1 MMPRKVH
8 EGPAMGTAHRT
19 VPEQPPEWEPRPL
32 PESWWQTCQEREA
45 LAGRLLTAFTS
56 PGAGRGR
63 DQTRRRGL
71 TKLLDWLQR
80 QPGETWQDRW
90 LASGADA
97 AGFDWAGLPLGGEP
111 SPRHRRDEL
120 TSGLVLLAAG
130 QVIRPTYRWLMR
142 QRHALMLAEARKAI
156 DPGGFGRIERHAGDA
171 IGWARSDALNK
182 LTWMVI
188 CKGGLV
194 ADITVGDC
202 VELTAA
208 LEEHHF
214 RGSAGRPLFYALL
227 KETGILPAAAPLRL
241 RALRIDGRRSIEQIV
256 GKYGI
261 ECRPVRDLMVEYFT
275 ERAPDLDHTSLR
287 SIARNLC
294 GLFWRDLEIH
304 HPGIESLHLAPEV
317 ARAWKERLSFIRDA
331 DGRPVRPR
339 VNFRSELVF
348 VKAFYEDIARW
359 AADDPARWA
368 RWVTPCPVKA
378 SECATKKSRSGVKS
392 RMDQRTRA
400 QLPLLPALVRAVEQ
414 QRKAAEHLLTT
425 ARDVP
430 GGDLFTVAGQQ
441 FQRRRPGPSGRVYV
455 IAVAAGKKRDLTHE
469 EEAAFWS
476 WATVEVLRATG
487 IRIEEML
494 ELTHH
499 SFVAY
504 TLPATGEVVPMLQVA
519 PSKTDAE
526 RLLLVSPEL
535 AEVLTAIIFR
545 VRRGNDALPLVSAYD
560 VFEQTWSAP
569 MPFLFQRRYGSEDRP
584 ITRSYIRECMVAT
597 SQAAQITVAGQ
608 PLHGGPMTSGES
620 LSPTPCGPGCRR
632 TSPRRSAATPFLI
645 PRWGTP
651 RSTPKTWSPTTGRSS
666 PAAGPSGP
674 AKNTVSSP
682 LPNGTSSWPTSSCA
696 RSPSASAAVTTQ
708 RHVRMKMPVSD
719 VPSSGL
725 TRPRCRAWRRS
736 ARTSP
741 TGSRRPVTRAGSVRS
756 PRSRPPW
763 PPPRRNWKPC
773 ATSPPAVLPSAWACP
788 G

>member
-1 MMPRKVH
+1 MPRKVH
-8 EGPAMGTAHRT
+8 DGPAMGTAQRT
-19 VPEQPPEWEPRPL
+19 APGQPPEWEPRQL
-32 PESWWQTCQEREA
+32 PQSWWQTCQEPEA
-45 LAGRLLTAFTS
+45 LAGRLLTTFTGPS
-56 PGAGRGR
+56 AGRGR
-63 DQTRRRGL
+63 DHTRRRGL
-71 TKLLDWLQR
+71 SKLLDWLQR

-97 AGFDWAGLPLGGEP
+97 AGFTWAELPLGGGEP
-111 SPRHRRDEL
+111 SPGHRRDEL
-120 TSGLVLLAAG
+120 TSGLVLLVAG

-156 DPGGFGRIERHAGDA
+156 DPAGFGRIEQHAREA

-202 VELTAA
+202 AELTAA

-214 RGSAGRPLFYALL
+214 RGSAGRPLLYALL

-241 RALRIDGRRSIEQIV
+241 RALRIDGRRSIEQII

-261 ECRPVRDLMVEYFT
+261 ECRPVRDLMVEYLT

-294 GLFWRDLEIH
+294 RLFWRDLEIH
-304 HPGIESLHLAPEV
+304 HPGIGSLRPAPEV
-317 ARAWKERLSFIRDA
+317 ARVWKERLSFIRDA

-400 QLPLLPALVRAVEQ
+400 QLPLLPALVQAAEQ

-430 GGDLFTVAGQQ
+430 AGDSFTAAGQQ

-455 IAVAAGKKRDLTHE
+455 IEVATGKKRNLTHE

-476 WATVEVLRATG
+476 RATVEVLRASG
-487 IRIEEML
+487 IRIEEMP

-504 TLPATGEVVPMLQVA
+504 TPAPARSSPCSRSPPPKPTPRDSYWSPRSWPRSSPRSFSGSGEARPPCHWSRPTTCSSRPGARRCRSCSSAATA
-519 PSKTDAE
+519 PRSG
-526 RLLLVSPEL
+526 RSP
-535 AEVLTAIIFR
+535 A
-545 VRRGNDALPLVSAYD
+545 
-560 VFEQTWSAP
+560 
-569 MPFLFQRRYGSEDRP
+569 
-584 ITRSYIRECMVAT
+584 AT
-597 SQAAQITVAGQ
+597 SANAWPPPPKPRRSPSPAS
-608 PLHGGPMTSGES
+608 HWNGGPMTSGGS
-620 LSPTPCGPGCRR
+620 SSPTPCDPGCHR
-632 TSPRRSAATPFLI
+632 TSQPRSAATPSST
-645 PRWGTP
+645 PRWATP
-651 RSTPKTWSPTTGRSS
+651 RSTPTT
-666 PAAGPSGP
+666 
-674 AKNTVSSP
+674 
-682 LPNGTSSWPTSSCA
+682 
-696 RSPSASAAVTTQ
+696 
-708 RHVRMKMPVSD
+708 
-719 VPSSGL
+719 
-725 TRPRCRAWRRS
+725 
-736 ARTSP
+736 
-741 TGSRRPVTRAGSVRS
+741 
-756 PRSRPPW
+756 
-763 PPPRRNWKPC
+763 
-773 ATSPPAVLPSAWACP
+773 
-788 G
+788 